1 MHDSTGHRQ
10 HTTPLKTLKASNKP
24 PSPDYPLAPRYWLT
38 WLGIGFMWLL
48 VKLPVRLQL
57 AVGRKLGRLF
67 KLISAY
73 RRTIVRTNISL
84 CFPELNTRQ
93 QQQLV
98 NRCYDSLGM
107 SLVETAFAYWADDR
121 EIDRYSTLEG
131 LEHIE
136 AARQQGKGV
145 LLLSGHFCSL
155 DFAGRILAR
164 HHPACFTYQKLRN
177 KLIDSAI
184 KKRRTETSEILINR
198 YDTRGFIKALKTG
211 HVVWYAP
218 DQDQSRKNSVFAPFF
233 GIPANTLTATTKLV
247 KLTGAA
253 VLPFHIRRLPDSRGY
268 ALTISPPLDDFP
280 GDSEVADASRFN
292 AIIESRIRE
301 HPEQYLW
308 MHRRFKTRPVKGE
321 KLYPQKPRRI
331 RKKRRRLRKKASHH
345 K

>member
-1 MHDSTGHRQ
+1 MKETQ
-10 HTTPLKTLKASNKP
+10 TPLLP
-24 PSPDYPLAPRYWLT
+24 HQLIAPRYWPT
-38 WLGIGFMWLL
+38 WLGIGFMWLV
-48 VKLPVRLQL
+48 VKLPFGMQL
-57 AVGRKLGRLF
+57 AVGRKLGLLFRLF
-67 KLISAY
+67 SGY

-84 CFPELNTRQ
+84 CFPELSAQ
-93 QQQLV
+93 QQAQRV
-98 NRCYDSLGM
+98 KRAYESLGM
-107 SLVETAFAYWADDR
+107 SLVETAFAIWADDER
-121 EIDRYSTLEG
+121 FGKFGTLDG

-136 AARQQGKGV
+136 AAHRQGKGV

-155 DFAGRILAR
+155 DFAGRVLVR
-164 HHPACFTYQKLRN
+164 HYPACFIYQKLRN

-184 KKRRTETSEILINR
+184 KKRRAESCEILINR
-198 YDTRGFIKALKTG
+198 YDTRGFIKALRAE

-253 VLPFHIRRLPDSRGY
+253 VLPFHIRRLPGSKGY
-268 ALTISPPLDDFP
+268 ALTIEPPLQNFP
-280 GDSEVADASRFN
+280 GESETEDATRFN

-308 MHRRFKTRPVKGE
+308 MHRRFKTRPVKGD

-331 RKKRRRLRKKASHH
+331 RKKQRQLRNKRKSSTQ